1 MNQNSRLTPHLA
13 LPSEAALSHLSELN
27 GLRLSPHFKLGEL
40 CKTKHVT
47 ADGNIPSR
55 AVIENLIRV
64 CGWLEEL
71 RVVAGVRPQSK
82 VFAGVRPQSKVGCAV
97 DAGGAGSA
105 VVAGVR
111 PQSKVFAGVRP
122 QSNVGCAV
130 DAGVRPQSKVAG
142 DCTLAPDPWA
152 APELGGAP
160 YSRNE
165 NTGEAIVINSGYR
178 SPEVNRLAGGV
189 PSSNHVTGC
198 AVDIRCAGKEQMIRY
213 AAILLD
219 IADETKRDFDELLL
233 EQHGSVCWLH
243 FAVRPKDNRRKIAF
257 LKV

>member
-40 CKTKHVT
+40 CKTKYVT

-71 RVVAGVRPQSK
+71 RVVAGVRPRSK

-97 DAGGAGSA
+97 DAGSAGSA

-111 PQSKVFAGVRP
+111 PQSK
-122 QSNVGCAV
+122 VGCAV
-130 DAGVRPQSKVAG
+130 DAGVRPQSKVAS
-142 DCTLAPDPWA
+142 DCTLAPDPRP
-152 APELGGAP
+152 APEG
-160 YSRNE
+160 
-165 NTGEAIVINSGYR
+165 IVINSGYR